1 MSDHHS
7 ALATLRRALDDF
19 EAGRLEVDP
28 FCMAWRRALLEFG
41 GRLPADLAAS
51 AEALLMR
58 MESARWFSGE
68 ACGFSGKD
76 LALALRRWLAA
87 IDAASPAHPGPV

>member
-1 MSDHHS
+1 MSI
-7 ALATLRRALDDF
+7 ARLRSALDDL
-19 EAGRLEVDP
+19 EAERLDVDR
-28 FCMAWRRALLEFG
+28 FCIEWRRALLDLG
-41 GRLPADLAAS
+41 GTLPADLAET

-76 LALALRRWLAA
+76 LTLALRRWLAA
-87 IDAASPAHPGPV
+87 AESGGTTPGDTT

>member
-1 MSDHHS
+1 MSI
-7 ALATLRRALDDF
+7 ARLRRALDDF
-19 EAGRLEVDP
+19 EAERLDVDL
-28 FCMAWRRALLEFG
+28 FCLEWRRALLDLG
-41 GRLPADLAAS
+41 SSLPADLAET

-87 IDAASPAHPGPV
+87 VEAAPSGRAGPA

>member
-1 MSDHHS
+1 MSI
-7 ALATLRRALDDF
+7 ARLRSTLDDF
-19 EAGRLEVDP
+19 EAERLDVDR
-28 FCMAWRRALLEFG
+28 FCLEWRRTLLDLG
-41 GRLPADLAAS
+41 GSLPADLAET

-87 IDAASPAHPGPV
+87 VEAASSGQPGAA

>member
-1 MSDHHS
+1 MSTAPASPASPVLDR
-7 ALATLRRALDDF
+7 LRNALDDF

-28 FCMAWRRALLEFG
+28 FCMAWRRVLLDASG
-41 GRLPADLAAS
+41 SIPTDLAET

-87 IDAASPAHPGPV
+87 VEAAS

>member
-1 MSDHHS
+1 MSIARLRT
-7 ALATLRRALDDF
+7 ALEDF
-19 EAGRLEVDP
+19 DAGRMDVDRFALE
-28 FCMAWRRALLEFG
+28 WRRTLLELG
-41 GRLPADLAAS
+41 AAVPADHAET

-87 IDAASPAHPGPV
+87 VEAA

>member
-1 MSDHHS
+1 MSI
-7 ALATLRRALDDF
+7 ARLRSTLDDF
-19 EAGRLEVDP
+19 EAERLDVDR
-28 FCMAWRRALLEFG
+28 FCLEWRRALLDLG
-41 GRLPADLAAS
+41 GSLPADLAET

-87 IDAASPAHPGPV
+87 VEAAAPVPPGTA

>member
-1 MSDHHS
+1 MPTDR
-7 ALATLRRALDDF
+7 LRRLLDDF
-19 EAGRLEVDP
+19 EAERLDVDR
-28 FCMAWRRALLEFG
+28 FCLEWRRVLLDLG
-41 GRLPADLAAS
+41 PGLPVELAET

-68 ACGFSGKD
+68 ACGFSSKD

-87 IDAASPAHPGPV
+87 VESNPLARPTAN

>member
-1 MSDHHS
+1 MSLS
-7 ALATLRRALDDF
+7 RLRSTLDDF
-19 EAGRLEVDP
+19 EAERLDVDR
-28 FCMAWRRALLEFG
+28 FALEWRRALLDLG
-41 GRLPADLAAS
+41 ASVPPDLAET

-87 IDAASPAHPGPV
+87 VEATSSAQTGTD

>member
-1 MSDHHS
+1 MSI
-7 ALATLRRALDDF
+7 ARLRSALDDF

-28 FCMAWRRALLEFG
+28 FCMAWRRALLELG
-41 GRLPADLAAS
+41 TAVPPELAETT
-51 AEALLMR
+51 EALLMR

-87 IDAASPAHPGPV
+87 LEAAA